1 MTILRLSLTTGK
13 NRKHKRIKTR
23 REKGGKQNGRDDG
36 KIGHSYRSGCQKKT
50 GRRRRVFSIKLLAMI
65 NKKDILVKSEICR
78 KVEFCPASF
87 EDVCLGDLLLNVSFM
102 IHNYFLLL
110 HSPS

>member
-1 MTILRLSLTTGK
+1 MSKK
-13 NRKHKRIKTR
+13 NWPT
-23 REKGGKQNGRDDG
+23 EK
-36 KIGHSYRSGCQKKT
+36 S
-50 GRRRRVFSIKLLAMI
+50 FSIKLLAMI